1 MADIDMDTVLDWRG
15 RTVLDRDGE
24 KIGKLGDVF
33 LDAETDRPAWAGVQT
48 GLFGNKESFVPLE
61 DVREVEDGLQVP
73 YEKDHVKDAPQIDPD
88 VALTVDEEESLHR
101 HYGRDYARMTGGR
114 PAAAATG
121 EREAGATSG
130 EDQVERQAG
139 ATSGEDQVERG
150 AGATSGEDLVERD
163 TAAPS
168 GEGGGMVRSEEEV
181 RVGTAEAQPVERVRL
196 KKVLV
201 TDHVKK
207 VVPVR
212 REEIRLEQDPPP
224 DDER

>member
-1 MADIDMDTVLDWRG
+1 MAHIDMDTVLDWRG

-73 YEKDHVKDAPQIDPD
+73 YDKDHVKDAPQIDPD

-101 HYGRDYARMTGGR
+101 HYGRSYDRVTAEG
-114 PAAAATG
+114 PAGAPRDERDAGATSG
-121 EREAGATSG
+121 ERKVEREAGATSG
-130 EDQVERQAG
+130 EGQLERE
-139 ATSGEDQVERG
+139 S
-150 AGATSGEDLVERD
+150 
-163 TAAPS
+163 AAPS
-168 GEGGGMVRSEEEV
+168 GEGGEMVRSEEEV
-181 RVGTAEAQPVERVRL
+181 RVGTSEAQPVERVRL

-201 TDHVKK
+201 TDNVKK

-224 DDER
+224 DDEER